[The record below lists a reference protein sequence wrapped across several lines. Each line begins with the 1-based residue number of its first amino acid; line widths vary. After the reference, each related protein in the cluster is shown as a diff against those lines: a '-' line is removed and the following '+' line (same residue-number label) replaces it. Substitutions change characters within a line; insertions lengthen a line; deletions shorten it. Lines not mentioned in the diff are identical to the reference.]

1 MSGQP
6 NEADNLWS
14 VGGIEEPD
22 FVLEEDDQ
30 FGLGALEGVNDRIP
44 EPLDEDDALSPALFD
59 EPRLDAPAEAPIQAP
74 DLDDDDDLLM
84 PAAVAAGDD
93 GVLTDQPIPRITINA
108 FCDRAEIARLID
120 QAAQDRRLSKAHVK
134 IEMGGMESALSRL
147 AGQASPNLLI
157 LDTTSHGAQMLAA
170 LDRLAEVVE
179 EGCKVVII
187 GAVNDIP
194 LFRELMRRGVSEYLV
209 PPIQPLSLIRTIANL
224 YVSPDKPFLG
234 RLISVIGAR
243 GGVGASTIAHNIAW
257 SISERQEAGASLVDL
272 DLNFGTAALDFN
284 QDPAQ
289 SIADALMAPDRAD
302 EVFLDRIM
310 TRQTQR
316 LNLFAAPAKLE
327 REYELD
333 PSAFDAVIERIRR
346 GGPFIVLDL
355 PHQWAPWVKQTLLA
369 SDDVVI
375 VATPDLASLRN
386 TKNLVDLIRASRP
399 YDSPPRVVVNMHG
412 VPKRPEVPLKDFGEA
427 LGVPLAQ
434 SIAFDPALFGVA
446 ANNGQMLGESQPL
459 SKPAQAIDDLAAA
472 LTGRKPV
479 EQKRPSLTAKLPF
492 LKR

>member
-1 MSGQP
+1 MSGQT
-6 NEADNLWS
+6 NQAENLWS
-14 VGGIEEPD
+14 VGGVEEPD

-44 EPLDEDDALSPALFD
+44 EPIDDDALTAGPALFD
-59 EPRLDAPAEAPIQAP
+59 DAPDAANAAFDQAGDLIAPPAPISEN
-74 DLDDDDDLLM
+74 
-84 PAAVAAGDD
+84 

-120 QAAQDRRLSKAHVK
+120 LAAQDRRLSKAHVK
-134 IEMGGMESALSRL
+134 IEMGGVDAAVARL
-147 AGQASPNLLI
+147 AAQASPNLLI
-157 LDTTSHGAQMLAA
+157 LDTISHGAQMLGA

-209 PPIQPLSLIRTIANL
+209 PPIQPLSLIRTIAAL

-289 SIADALMAPDRAD
+289 SIADALVAPDRAD

-316 LNLFAAPAKLE
+316 LNLFAAPGKLE
-327 REYELD
+327 REYELE
-333 PSAFDAVIERIRR
+333 PAAFETVIERIRR

-355 PHQWAPWVKQTLLA
+355 PHQWSPWVKQTLLA

-386 TKNLVDLIRASRP
+386 TKNLVDLIKASRP
-399 YDSPPRVVVNMHG
+399 YDSPPRVVVNMCG

-427 LGVPLAQ
+427 LGVPIAQ
-434 SIAFDPALFGVA
+434 SIMFEPALFGVA

-459 SKPAQAIDDLAAA
+459 SKPAQAIDELAAA

>member
-1 MSGQP
+1 MSGHS
-6 NEADNLWS
+6 NEAENLWS
-14 VGGIEEPD
+14 VGGAEEPD
-22 FVLEEDDQ
+22 FVLEEDDE
-30 FGLGALEGVNDRIP
+30 FGMGALEGAGDLVLPRG
-44 EPLDEDDALSPALFD
+44 EDEQPALDAALLFPS
-59 EPRLDAPAEAPIQAP
+59 ETETAPAELAAADAPP
-74 DLDDDDDLLM
+74 
-84 PAAVAAGDD
+84 VADD
-93 GVLTDQPIPRITINA
+93 GVLTDQPLPRITINA

-120 QAAQDRRLSKAHVK
+120 QASEDRRLGKAHVK
-134 IEMGGMESALSRL
+134 IEMGGVDTALSRL

-157 LDTTSHGAQMLAA
+157 LDTISQGAQMLAN

-209 PPIQPLSLIRTIANL
+209 PPLQPLQLIRTIASL
-224 YVSPDKPFLG
+224 YVNPEKPFLG
-234 RLISVIGAR
+234 RLVSVIGAR

-289 SIADALMAPDRAD
+289 SIADALVQPDRAD

-316 LNLFAAPAKLE
+316 LNLFAAPGKLE
-327 REYELD
+327 REYEIEA
-333 PSAFDAVIERIRR
+333 SSYEAIIERIRR
-346 GGPFIVLDL
+346 GGPFIILDL
-355 PHQWAPWVKQTLLA
+355 PHQWSPWVKQTLLT

-386 TKNLVDLIRASRP
+386 TKNLVDLIKASRP
-399 YDSPPRVVVNMHG
+399 YDSPPRVVVNMCG
-412 VPKRPEVPLKDFGEA
+412 VPKRPEVPLKDFAEA
-427 LGVPLAQ
+427 LGVTIAQ
-434 SIAFDPALFGVA
+434 SIMFDPALFGMA
-446 ANNGQMLGESQPL
+446 ANNGQMLGESQPT
-459 SKPAQAIDDLAAA
+459 SKPALAIDELATA
-472 LTGRKPV
+472 LTGRRPV
-479 EQKRPSLTAKLPF
+479 EQKRPTFTAKIPF